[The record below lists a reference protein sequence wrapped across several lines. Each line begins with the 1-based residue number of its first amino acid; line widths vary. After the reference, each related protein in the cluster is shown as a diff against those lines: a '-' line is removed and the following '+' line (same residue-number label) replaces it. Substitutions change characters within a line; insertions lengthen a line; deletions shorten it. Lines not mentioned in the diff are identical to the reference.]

1 MRFAATLSANGRAT
15 SALLTMRHESLT
27 SVVSWIPAP
36 SLGRLSPVNNLLVNH
51 RQGVSNAHTNPMT
64 NANGSPAIRVMD
76 WLPGAAPN
84 GGMSRMGL
92 GSWSRAERIA
102 GVGVV
107 VAVLVVGALILGS
120 FGAPVPLLTN
130 RGEPVCDLAGT
141 TGMLIVD
148 AKAGT
153 AVIQEDMSQLTVP
166 VIWPAGYTGR
176 KSGDQV
182 EVLDT
187 TGHVVA
193 RTVQRYSIGGGY
205 GDDGWLDC
213 GVDPPAPLPS

>member
-1 MRFAATLSANGRAT
+1 
-15 SALLTMRHESLT
+15 
-27 SVVSWIPAP
+27 
-36 SLGRLSPVNNLLVNH
+36 
-51 RQGVSNAHTNPMT
+51 MT
-64 NANGSPAIRVMD
+64 NANGSLAIRVMD
-76 WLPGAAPN
+76 WGPGAAPN

-102 GVGVV
+102 GLGVV

-130 RGEPVCDLAGT
+130 SGEPVCDLDGT

-148 AKAGT
+148 PKAGT
-153 AVIQEDMSQLTVP
+153 AIVQEDHGQGTVP
-166 VIWPAGYTGR
+166 VVWPAGYAAR

-193 RTVQRYSIGGGY
+193 RTGQRYFIGGGVA
-205 GDDGWLDC
+205 DGWLAC
-213 GVDPPAPLPS
+213 GLYPPMPLPS